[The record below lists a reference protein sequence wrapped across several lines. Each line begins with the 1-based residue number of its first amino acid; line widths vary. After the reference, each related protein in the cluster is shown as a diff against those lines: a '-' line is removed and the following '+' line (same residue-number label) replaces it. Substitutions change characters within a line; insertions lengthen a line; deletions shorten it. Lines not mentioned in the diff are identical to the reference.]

1 MAVQRDFM
9 TSWLENNPSR
19 QMDKQ
24 NAVYPY
30 NRLLFNYKKKWGTYT
45 WYHMDEHWKHYAQWK
60 KPVIKDHTLYDSVHM
75 EVPNREIDRDRR

>member
-45 WYHMDEHWKHYAQWK
+45 WYQWMNIESLMLSEK
-60 KPVIKDHTLYDSVHM
+60 SQS
-75 EVPNREIDRDRR
+75 